1 MYHISVDNLLY
12 TLASPEQNIPTISNS
27 DNCPICNV
35 DYIYNCYFIESK
47 DWFLIS
53 LGSSIGFSLC
63 NYLLFSLY
71 NKFKKR
77 NNNTVIVAQPI
88 MNPV

>member
-1 MYHISVDNLLY
+1 MYQTSVDNLLY
-12 TLASPEQNIPTISNS
+12 SLASPEQIISTISNS

-63 NYLLFSLY
+63 NYFLFSIY

-88 MNPV
+88 INPV